1 MSPKKSLYILSF
13 LTLLNILSFIDRQ
26 LLASFSNFIV
36 PDLGLT
42 NTQYGILSGLAFIV
56 FYSIMGVIMGAIAD
70 RVHRP
75 KFMAFG
81 VALWSLLTAASGLA
95 KNFWMLFFPRIF
107 IGIGESILTPTSLSY
122 LSEHFPKK
130 NMGFVAGFYYL
141 AVPVGVTLSFYIAG
155 FLGPVWGWR
164 NCFYVL
170 GLLGL
175 LLAGVMFFFKE
186 TPKRKEIIRN
196 QPIKNVFTKQT
207 FLESIKELRIII
219 KGSYALRMTIY
230 GGIAANF
237 ILGALAFDQLWLV
250 EDKGFDRAEILIIS
264 GTIGF
269 PAGILGNLFGGLGS
283 DYFVQRTGKSRQ
295 TFLFWC
301 LLVLSPCILFYRLTD
316 DTSVIFFSLMFL
328 GFFQWGCLYGPI
340 TSSVQE
346 LAPEKN
352 KALVLAYYLFLTNLV
367 GIGLST
373 TFAGILTDV
382 LIFNDIENPYTIT
395 LLIFQFL
402 SMLCFPAFYLA
413 GMEINS
419 RPTNLRE
426 L

>member
-1 MSPKKSLYILSF
+1 MSSVKSFSVLGF
-13 LTLLNILSFIDRQ
+13 LTVLNILNFIDRQ
-26 LLASFSNFIV
+26 LLTSFSNFIV
-36 PDLGLT
+36 PELGLT

-56 FYSIMGVIMGAIAD
+56 FYSVMGVIMGAIAD
-70 RVHRP
+70 RVNRP

-122 LSEHFPKK
+122 LSEHFNKR

-155 FLGPVWGWR
+155 FLGPLWGWR
-164 NCFYVL
+164 NCFYAL

-175 LLAGVMFFFKE
+175 ILALLMLLFKE
-186 TPKRKEIIRN
+186 TPKREQAIKIMPIGKVLTKESF
-196 QPIKNVFTKQT
+196 K
-207 FLESIKELRIII
+207 ESIHELRQTI
-219 KGSYALRMTIY
+219 KDSYRLRMTIY

-237 ILGALAFDQLWLV
+237 ILGALVFDQLWLV
-250 EDKGFDRAEILIIS
+250 NDKGFDRASILIIS
-264 GTIGF
+264 GTIGL
-269 PAGILGNLFGGLGS
+269 PAGILGNLFGGIGS
-283 DYFVQRTGKSRQ
+283 DYFTKVTREGRQ

-301 LLVLSPCILFYRLTD
+301 LLIFSPFIIFYRITD
-316 DTSVIFFSLMFL
+316 DTGILFFSMMFL

-340 TSSVQE
+340 TSSIQE

-373 TFAGILTDV
+373 TAAGIMTDI
-382 LIFNDIENPYTIT
+382 LIANSIENPYSIT
-395 LLIFQFL
+395 LLTFQLL
-402 SMLCFPAFYLA
+402 SVLCLPAFYLA
-413 GMEINS
+413 GKNY
-419 RPTNLRE
+419 NQN
-426 L
+426 